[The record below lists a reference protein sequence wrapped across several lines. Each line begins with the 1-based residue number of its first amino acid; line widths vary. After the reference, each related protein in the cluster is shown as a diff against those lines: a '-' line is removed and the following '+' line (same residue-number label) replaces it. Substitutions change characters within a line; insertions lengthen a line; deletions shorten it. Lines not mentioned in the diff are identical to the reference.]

1 MDADV
6 REEAYRQAALYRL
19 LGCEKRLMIL
29 WLLCESEMA
38 VGQLSENIGTSLQNT
53 SQHLRLMKDF
63 GILESRREAQTVYY
77 RLADSASSSRA
88 VAATTLLAAQMRV
101 PPHKRI

>member
-19 LGCEKRLMIL
+19 LGCDKRLMIL
-29 WLLCESEMA
+29 WLLSEGEMA
-38 VGQLSENIGTSLQNT
+38 VGQLAENIESSLQNV
-53 SQHLRLMKDF
+53 SQHLRLMKDS

-77 RLADSASSSRA
+77 RLADSESSSRA
-88 VAATTLLAAQMRV
+88 AAAITLLAVQGRV
-101 PPHKRI
+101 PSQKRI